1 MDVTDIAYQRLHA
14 QRIEGKHGQSAA
26 ETVEWMGAIQAQ
38 DYNQALWAIGLRI
51 PGSTKSDVE
60 QSIFE
65 KKIVRT
71 WIMRH
76 TIHFVSLQDVQ
87 WMLELSS
94 ERMIK
99 KYLNHVE
106 KNTGLTVKQLNQAT
120 EILYLALKKH
130 QQLTRPEIRGVLE
143 NAGIPTG
150 QQGLYHI
157 LWYAAQ
163 SGIVFIGPMKGKQQT
178 FLLIEEWMPKS
189 TSLTQEEALKKLTIC
204 YVTSHGPATVHDFSW
219 WSGLTISAAKKGMQL
234 AHKEVFKEIHNKKE
248 YWSSVKGLIDSND
261 DGMNLTFLPSLDEYL
276 IGYKDRTDV
285 ISAEVY
291 AKIDPKKN
299 GIFFP
304 LIESGQVV
312 GSWKPEHKSTAI
324 NLTIRLVPTVSISNE
339 RLKIAAAQYCYFFEN
354 SLGELTV
361 ETIL

>member
-1 MDVTDIAYQRLHA
+1 MDVTDISCQRLHA
-14 QRIEGKHGQSAA
+14 QRIEGEHCQSAA

-38 DYNQALWAIGLRI
+38 DYNLALWAIGLRT
-51 PGSTKSDVE
+51 PGSTKSEVE

-76 TIHFVSLQDVQ
+76 TIHFVSLQDVR

-106 KNTGLTVKQLNQAT
+106 KNTGLTVNQLNQAT
-120 EILYLALKKH
+120 EILYLTLKKH
-130 QQLTRPEIRGVLE
+130 QQLTRPEIRVVLE

-178 FLLIEEWMPKS
+178 FLLIEDWMPKS
-189 TSLTQEEALKKLTIC
+189 TSLTQEEALKKLTIR
-204 YVTSHGPATVHDFSW
+204 YVMSHGPATVHDFAW

-234 AHKEVFKEIHNKKE
+234 AHKKVFKETRNKKE
-248 YWSSVKGLIDSND
+248 YWSSVNVLTASND
-261 DGMNLTFLPSLDEYL
+261 DRLNLTFLPSLDEYL

-285 ISAEVY
+285 ISAEAY
-291 AKIDPKKN
+291 AKIDPQKN

-304 LIESGQVV
+304 LIKSGQVA
-312 GSWKPEHKSTAI
+312 GSWKPKHKSAAI
-324 NLTIRLVPTVSISNE
+324 DLTIRLVPTVSISNE
-339 RLKIAAAQYCYFFEN
+339 RLKIAAEQYCYFFEK
-354 SLGELTV
+354 SLGELTI